1 MDSHA
6 FLNLSRQIKLVNI
19 LNLARLVPLT
29 MEVIA
34 LKSLMELWVNIA
46 LMDNSMVQIDSNTVK
61 APITAIS
68 SMVWVTMITQLVGA
82 TVITLE
88 KLV

>member
-46 LMDNSMVQIDSNTVK
+46 LTDNSMVQIDSNTVK